1 MNAQP
6 DSLSR
11 PVPSRRRFKTLM
23 EEARRKRRGSVGTAL
38 TASTPTLSPS
48 QAGVRMSSTGQT
60 PSTSPFHAF
69 IRPYVWIFSVL
80 AILSVVG
87 TLLELARPLASKYII
102 NNLGAFCWSAS
113 NQAGEVMPPPDE
125 DLWAYL
131 LDGGVWAYVLSFAQ
145 YSSSMA
151 FCTFSESW
159 SMSSRVRPAVEIGS
173 PTRIS
178 KGRHLM

>member
-113 NQAGEVMPPPDE
+113 NQAGEVMPPQTRTSGPTCSTGASGPTCFR
-125 DLWAYL
+125 LRKTALPWL
-131 LDGGVWAYVLSFAQ
+131 FARFRR
-145 YSSSMA
+145 A
-151 FCTFSESW
+151 GPC
-159 SMSSRVRPAVEIGS
+159 RPG
-173 PTRIS
+173 
-178 KGRHLM
+178 